1 MPYPSEEPHLTPP
14 PEVPLLA
21 WENHDLPWLARAA
34 KTLWTTFTPNAGA
47 DAVAQGRIRD
57 ALGFAV
63 FFALPWM
70 PLWAIVPFTHTLI
83 FKPVLEIA
91 LTQDPPALPPAMD
104 VTRAMGIGLVLS
116 IISLLSW
123 ATPFASLMRAFCP
136 SPALAGAAASAA
148 WRTALYRAW
157 IVPFGLTAFW
167 FCVWCLPA
175 DPRPIVVELI
185 VLLCQL
191 LPRLLILLH
200 CAALARHF
208 GIKGWSV
215 SIVAL
220 VPWAVEWALGLALS
234 EGVSALLPPPVQ
246 ESGP

>member
-1 MPYPSEEPHLTPP
+1 VPP
-14 PEVPLLA
+14 LA
-21 WENHDLPWLARAA
+21 WENLNLPWLARAA
-34 KTLWTTFTPNAGA
+34 RTLWSTFTPNTGA
-47 DAVAQGRIRD
+47 NAVAHGRIRD
-57 ALGFAV
+57 AFGFAL

-70 PLWAIVPFTHTLI
+70 PLWAIVPFTHTLV
-83 FKPVLEIA
+83 FKPGLDLD
-91 LTQDPPALPPAMD
+91 LTQTPPALPPAMD
-104 VTRAMGIGLVLS
+104 VTRAMGIGLGLS

-123 ATPFASLMRAFCP
+123 ATPFSSLMRAFCP
-136 SPALAGAAASAA
+136 SPTLAPAAAAAA

-175 DPRPIVVELI
+175 DPPSILFEI
-185 VLLCQL
+185 SVLLFQL

-200 CAALARHF
+200 CAALARHV

-234 EGVSALLPPPVQ
+234 EGVSSLLPPPAA